1 MNKISQKISDSSRS
15 SHQSIK
21 ALCNQSPFL
30 IINTPC
36 GVGRYKFNRIGY
48 NNKDEIVL
56 EYKLINDDNYGDTEN
71 IAYNIGNMCFLTA
84 SQYLYAF
91 EYQAYA

>member
-1 MNKISQKISDSSRS
+1 MTQREKNKIINQVDNTGYLTQI
-15 SHQSIK
+15 
-21 ALCNQSPFL
+21 CNQNPY
-30 IINTPC
+30 IILKTQC
-36 GVGRYKFNRIGY
+36 GTGKYSFQNISYRN
-48 NNKDEIVL
+48 DELVL
-56 EYKLINDDNYGDTEN
+56 EFKLINDDNYGDTEN

>member
-1 MNKISQKISDSSRS
+1 MRQRETNKMLNQVDSTGYLSQICNQNPNIILKTQCGTGRYSFQNISYRNDELVLEFKLISDD
-15 SHQSIK
+15 
-21 ALCNQSPFL
+21 
-30 IINTPC
+30 T
-36 GVGRYKFNRIGY
+36 
-48 NNKDEIVL
+48 
-56 EYKLINDDNYGDTEN
+56 YGDTEN

>member
-1 MNKISQKISDSSRS
+1 MTQRETNKILNQVDNTGCLSQI
-15 SHQSIK
+15 
-21 ALCNQSPFL
+21 CNQNPY
-30 IINTPC
+30 IILKTQC
-36 GVGRYKFNRIGY
+36 GTGRYSFQNISYR
-48 NNKDEIVL
+48 NDELLL
-56 EYKLINDDNYGDTEN
+56 EFKLINDDNYGDTEN

>member
-1 MNKISQKISDSSRS
+1 MIERETNKMLNQINSTGCLSQICK
-15 SHQSIK
+15 QNPSIILK
-21 ALCNQSPFL
+21 TQ
-30 IINTPC
+30 C
-36 GVGRYKFNRIGY
+36 GMGRYSFQNISYKN
-48 NNKDEIVL
+48 DELVL
-56 EYKLINDDNYGDTEN
+56 EFKLINDDSYGDTEN

>member
-48 NNKDEIVL
+48 DNKDEIVL
-56 EYKLINDDNYGDTEN
+56 EYKLINDDKYKNNN
-71 IAYNIGNMCFLTA
+71 IIKYNIGEYYYLSAT
-84 SQYLYAF
+84 QVLYAF
-91 EYQAYA
+91 NYIASS

>member
-1 MNKISQKISDSSRS
+1 MTQREKNTMLNQVNSTEYISQI
-15 SHQSIK
+15 
-21 ALCNQSPFL
+21 CNQNPY
-30 IINTPC
+30 IILKTQC
-36 GVGRYKFNRIGY
+36 GTGRYSFQNISYK
-48 NNKDEIVL
+48 NNELML
-56 EYKLINDDNYGDTEN
+56 EFKLINDDNYEDTQN

>member
-1 MNKISQKISDSSRS
+1 MTQRETNKILNQLDNTGYLSQI
-15 SHQSIK
+15 
-21 ALCNQSPFL
+21 CNQNQY
-30 IINTPC
+30 IILKTQC
-36 GVGRYKFNRIGY
+36 GTGRYSFQNISYR
-48 NNKDEIVL
+48 NDELVL
-56 EYKLINDDNYGDTEN
+56 EFKLINDDNYGDTEN

>member
-1 MNKISQKISDSSRS
+1 MTQRETNKILNQVDSKGYLSQI
-15 SHQSIK
+15 
-21 ALCNQSPFL
+21 CNQNPY
-30 IINTPC
+30 IILKTQC
-36 GVGRYKFNRIGY
+36 GTGRYSFQNISYR
-48 NNKDEIVL
+48 NNELVL
-56 EYKLINDDNYGDTEN
+56 EFKLINDDNYWDTEN